1 MMPGMN
7 VYDMN
12 PPRQKDNPFGNQS
25 AMPQKMMATPG
36 TMTVS
41 SLVPQDPQT
50 RPGLLASQ
58 MRPLAPMAG
67 MPNAMQMQNATNA
80 MQVPPSMQRQPQ
92 QGRQANQPSA
102 MTTQPT
108 TY

>member
-36 TMTVS
+36 TMAVS

-58 MRPLAPMAG
+58 MRPLAPMA
-67 MPNAMQMQNATNA
+67 NALGQNVNDQTPAQPQMQPA
-80 MQVPPSMQRQPQ
+80 MQRQPQ